1 MKKKYV
7 TIIAI
12 VTIAIIAVMIAVFST
27 SPSEVD
33 RIYTHIYIHGV
44 PVGGMTIQEA
54 EAALMERFQ
63 PLLEA
68 QLVAYTI
75 NGQVVAEFTFKDFGA
90 RFDFRELT
98 EQALAFSSM
107 RNLPRRLERMFGR
120 PHEIVAPAQ
129 YFFKVERIEDVL
141 TKLSAQFDQPPRN
154 AIFSI
159 SAENN
164 QVVVSREVTGHGINI
179 REAALATQNILNTL
193 ASGTV
198 ALNVQPISPRYTEAD
213 FKFTTS
219 LIGFYQ
225 TSLAENNSD
234 ARMHNVRL
242 ASERIHNQVLYPGQV
257 FSAGG
262 LIRANLPNSGY
273 KPAIVLVRGEPV
285 EDIGGGVC
293 QVVTTLYN
301 AVLRAE
307 LEIVQRHNHSARV
320 SYADVGFDATIA
332 GDYLDLKFKNSTDR
346 PLLITSRI
354 EGGQLHV
361 GIIGYES
368 RPAGRTLRFIA
379 HRIEMIPPEPYR
391 EVIDPTIPTGER
403 FITLESQMGYHV
415 ELFKYVFMGG
425 EEIERVKINTSIY
438 KPLQGVIAIGAG

>member
-1 MKKKYV
+1 M
-7 TIIAI
+7 I
-12 VTIAIIAVMIAVFST
+12 VIVVMITVLIT
-27 SPSEVD
+27 SPSKAEAD
-33 RIYTHIYIHGV
+33 RIYTHIYIHGI
-44 PVGGMTIQEA
+44 PVGGMTRQEA

-68 QLVAYTI
+68 QLVKYTI
-75 NGQVVAEFTFKDFGA
+75 NGQIVAEFTFKDFGA
-90 RFDFRELT
+90 RFDFRELV
-98 EQALAFSSM
+98 EHALEFSSM
-107 RNLPRRLERMFGR
+107 RNLPRRLGRMFGR
-120 PHEIVAPAQ
+120 PHEIVMPAQ
-129 YFFKVERIEDVL
+129 YYFKVERIEDIL
-141 TKLSAQFDQPPRN
+141 AKLSEQFDQTPQN
-154 AIFSI
+154 ARFSM
-159 SAENN
+159 ENN
-164 QVVVSREVTGHGINI
+164 QVMVSREIAGHGINT

-193 ASGTV
+193 ATGTV
-198 ALNVQPISPRYTEAD
+198 SLSIQPVLPRYTEAD

-219 LIGFYQ
+219 LIGFYE
-225 TSLAENNSD
+225 TSLSENNSE
-234 ARMHNVRL
+234 ARIHNVQL
-242 ASERIHNQVLYPGQV
+242 ASGRIHNQVMYPGQV

-262 LIRANLPNSGY
+262 HIRANLPNSGY

-332 GDYLDLKFKNSTDR
+332 GDYLDLKFKNNTER
-346 PLLITSRI
+346 PILITSRV

-368 RPAGRTLRFIA
+368 RPAGRTLRFVA

-391 EVIDPTIPTGER
+391 EVVDPTIPMGER

-415 ELFKYVFMGG
+415 ELFKYVYMGG
-425 EEIERVKINTSIY
+425 EEIERVKINTSVY